1 MAKIIEETS
10 DNGANIISIKAFNK
24 DGDGSIASLYAAIE
38 LARELDVKSHKLIS
52 NNRLQD

>member
-24 DGDGSIASLYAAIE
+24 NGDGSIASLYAAIE
-38 LARELDVKSHKLIS
+38 LARELDVKDHKLIS